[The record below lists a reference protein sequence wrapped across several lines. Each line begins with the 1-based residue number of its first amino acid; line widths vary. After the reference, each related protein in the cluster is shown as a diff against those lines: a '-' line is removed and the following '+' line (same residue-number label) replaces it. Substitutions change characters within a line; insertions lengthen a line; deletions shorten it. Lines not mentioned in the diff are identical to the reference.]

1 MLWGMKNPACIC
13 LHVFTDAALGRIDR
27 ATWIIEYQ
35 HYVLD
40 GHVASCHH
48 RTAPP
53 KNYLANGVA
62 REHRIFARIL
72 HDMITGTSF
81 TAGTTPRW
89 TPRVDG

>member
-1 MLWGMKNPACIC
+1 MLWGMKNPPCIC

-27 ATWIIEYQ
+27 ATWMVEYEQ
-35 HYVLD
+35 YVLD

-53 KNYLANGVA
+53 KNYLAHGVA

-72 HDMITGTSF
+72 NDMLAPDFSLGTSVLRRR
-81 TAGTTPRW
+81 AGQ
-89 TPRVDG
+89 DD